1 VDFIRNEIF
10 EEQNVIV
17 TGGAGFIGSALI
29 RNLLLKTS
37 AKIINFD
44 KISYASDLDSINH
57 LIDNRKNKIDASR
70 YKLLKIDLAKK
81 KDVDEALFSLNPS
94 LVIHLAA
101 ESHVDKS
108 IEGPEIFIQSNII
121 GTFNIL
127 EASRCYYKTL
137 KNFKK
142 NLFRFHH
149 VSTDEVY
156 GSAEKG
162 IFFNENSI
170 YDPRSPYSASKAS
183 SDHLVSSWFN
193 TYNLPITISNCS
205 NNFGPWQF
213 PEKLIPLAITNA
225 LQNKKIPLY
234 GNGQNIRD
242 WLYVDDHINAILKII
257 LFGKIGEK
265 YCIGAKNE
273 RSNSD
278 ILFEICTILDK
289 LRPTSKSYKNLITKV
304 KDRAGHDKRYAIDPT
319 KIENELGWEP
329 NTSFSD
335 ALFDTVN
342 WYLINQKWWRKKIK
356 KDPF

>member
-1 VDFIRNEIF
+1 MDSIRNDIF
-10 EEQNVIV
+10 DKQNIIV

-29 RNLLLKTS
+29 RNLLLNTS

-44 KISYASDLDSINH
+44 KISYASDLESINN
-57 LIDNRKNKIDASR
+57 LIDNKKNKIDSSR

-81 KDVDEALFSLNPS
+81 KDVQEAVSSIKPS
-94 LVIHLAA
+94 LIIHLAA

-108 IEGPEIFIQSNII
+108 IEGPEIFIQSNVI

-127 EASRCYYKTL
+127 EASRYYLKSL

-162 IFFNENSI
+162 SFFNENSI
-170 YDPRSPYSASKAS
+170 YNPRSPYSASKAS
-183 SDHLVSSWFN
+183 SDHLVNSWFN

-225 LQNKKIPLY
+225 LQYKKIPLY
-234 GNGQNIRD
+234 GNGENIRD

-273 RSNSD
+273 KTNSE
-278 ILFEICTILDK
+278 ILFEICNILDEIK
-289 LRPTSKSYKNLITKV
+289 PRSKSYKNLITNV
-304 KDRAGHDKRYAIDPT
+304 KDRAGHDQRYAINPT
-319 KIENELGWEP
+319 KIENELRWSP
-329 NTSFSD
+329 NYSFSN
-335 ALFDTVN
+335 ALLDTVN
-342 WYLINQKWWRKKIK
+342 WYLKNEKWWRKKI
-356 KDPF
+356 